1 MTAQPA
7 YCNDT
12 DFLGKIFYNEGKPP
26 SILKGWIALAVK
38 KLEHVGLMVKDIEA
52 SIHFYTQVVGMEFKG
67 KLVHTNPAITLAF
80 LGFSGSTETEL
91 ELIQGYNE
99 NLPEEGKVHHIAF
112 AVDNLE
118 EEIERLKKSDVVFI
132 DTDITTLPNG
142 SRYIFFKGPD
152 GEWLELFESTR

>member
-1 MTAQPA
+1 VCSSDCAGVSRTAFADSVTAQPA

-118 EEIERLKKSDVVFI
+118 EEIERPMGKGW
-132 DTDITTLPNG
+132 NC
-142 SRYIFFKGPD
+142 SRAPG
-152 GEWLELFESTR
+152 R